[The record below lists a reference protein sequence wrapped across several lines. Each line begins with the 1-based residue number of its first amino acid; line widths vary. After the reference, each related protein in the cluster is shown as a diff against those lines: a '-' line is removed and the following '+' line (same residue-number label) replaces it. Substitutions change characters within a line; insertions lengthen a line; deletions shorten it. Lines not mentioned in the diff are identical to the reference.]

1 MKTILSA
8 KFLSAR
14 FVISALI
21 LLGLLAPVPAT
32 LASMNEATIPTFVIQ
47 SVVKDSTV
55 TITTANFPANDT
67 FNVRMG
73 YMGTKGIN
81 GILIG
86 TQASGAGGT
95 FTATYAIPAALA
107 GQYQIAIRLESPTSG
122 YYAFNWFYNN
132 TAGGGTPAPTATPG
146 PTNTPA
152 PTNTPGPTSTP
163 GTPFVVPTF
172 SISSVVKDSSV
183 TITTANFPA
192 NDSFN
197 VRMNYMGTQGIGG
210 TLVATQASGTGGTFS
225 ATYTIPDFLKGQYQ
239 IAIRLESPTSGY
251 YAFNWFYN
259 NTAGGGSG
267 TPVPTPTN
275 APPVTIPTFG
285 IQSVVKDSTVMI
297 ITNNFP
303 ANDNYTVT
311 MGLMGT
317 KGIGGVVVGTQAS
330 GTGGSFTA
338 TYTIPASLAG
348 QDQIAIRLQSPTT
361 GYYAYNWFYNN
372 TAP

>member
-1 MKTILSA
+1 MKTFISTKILTSR
-8 KFLSAR
+8 FL
-14 FVISALI
+14 ISAFV

-32 LASMNEATIPTFVIQ
+32 LAAMNQTTIPTFFIQ

-55 TITTANFPANDT
+55 TIITYNFPANDT
-67 FNVRMG
+67 FNVTMG

-81 GILIG
+81 GILVG

-95 FTATYAIPAALA
+95 ITATYTIPAALQ

-132 TAGGGTPAPTATPG
+132 TAGTNDGTPLPTPTPGPTATPG
-146 PTNTPA
+146 PT
-152 PTNTPGPTSTP
+152 S
-163 GTPFVVPTF
+163 TPFVIPTF
-172 SISSVVKDSSV
+172 LITSVEKDSTV

-192 NDSFN
+192 GDTFN
-197 VRMNYMGTQGIGG
+197 VRMNYMGTLGIGG
-210 TLVATQASGTGGTFS
+210 TLVATQASGAGGSFS

-251 YAFNWFYN
+251 YAYNWFYN
-259 NTAGGGSG
+259 NTAGSGSG

-275 APPVTIPTFG
+275 APPITIPTFG
-285 IQSVVKDSTVMI
+285 IQSVVKDSTVTI

-303 ANDNYTVT
+303 ANDNFTVT
-311 MGLMGT
+311 MGYMGT
-317 KGIGGVVVGTQAS
+317 KGINGIVVGSQAS

-338 TYTIPASLAG
+338 TYTIPAALQG
-348 QDQIAIRLQSPTT
+348 QAQIAIRLQSPTS

>member
-1 MKTILSA
+1 MKTFITTKL
-8 KFLSAR
+8 LSAR
-14 FVISALI
+14 FIISALV

-32 LASMNEATIPTFVIQ
+32 LASMNQTIIPTFFIQ

-55 TITTANFPANDT
+55 TITTSNFPANDT
-67 FNVRMG
+67 FNVTMG
-73 YMGTKGIN
+73 LMGTKGIN
-81 GILIG
+81 GTLVG

-95 FTATYAIPAALA
+95 FTATYTIPAALA

-132 TAGGGTPAPTATPG
+132 TAGSPGGTPAATPTTGPTATPG
-146 PTNTPA
+146 PTNTP
-152 PTNTPGPTSTP
+152 GPTSTP
-163 GTPFVVPTF
+163 FTIPTF
-172 SISSVVKDSSV
+172 SIASVEKDTSV

-192 NDSFN
+192 NDTFN

-210 TLVATQASGTGGTFS
+210 TIVATQASGTGGSFS

-259 NTAGGGSG
+259 NTSGGTSG
-267 TPVPTPTN
+267 TPVPTPTG
-275 APPVTIPTFG
+275 APVVTIPTFG
-285 IQSVVKDSTVMI
+285 IQSVVKDSTVTI
-297 ITNNFP
+297 VTSNFP
-303 ANDNYTVT
+303 ANDSFTVT
-311 MGLMGT
+311 MGYMGT
-317 KGIGGVVVGTQAS
+317 KGIGGTVVDTQAS
-330 GTGGSFTA
+330 GGGGSFTA
-338 TYTIPASLAG
+338 TYNIPAALQG
-348 QDQIAIRLQSPTT
+348 QYQIAIRLQSPTS